1 MTNNLNGNSE
11 HFILDSSVTLLK
23 GLDSLKVIDRTV
35 STNLTRMD
43 NLGRQSTLFCDANGR
58 IVDQV
63 SIIFI
68 DGQLLVISYK
78 EESHE
83 TRKKL
88 VTGVSWDEDC
98 QVLNADDAIT
108 QILIVC
114 KNPDLVLAKFLIES
128 VNLRNDRVLEHGDL
142 LISMKKYN
150 HCHIID
156 IMAPKEQLD
165 GLLTS
170 LEESRSKLGN
180 LGRWDFL
187 RINNGIPSLLD
198 SRGKLPGDLGMGDLI
213 SLDKGCYPGQEIHAR
228 MDSRGKSSKQMLMIK
243 SETKLE
249 VGKILIDD
257 VGRIF
262 VTSSATNGEI
272 SLSLAICDSIIG
284 DRALLNLPDGT
295 KAVAEMLTSV

>member
-1 MTNNLNGNSE
+1 
-11 HFILDSSVTLLK
+11 
-23 GLDSLKVIDRTV
+23 
-35 STNLTRMD
+35 
-43 NLGRQSTLFCDANGR
+43 
-58 IVDQV
+58 
-63 SIIFI
+63 
-68 DGQLLVISYK
+68 
-78 EESHE
+78 
-83 TRKKL
+83 
-88 VTGVSWDEDC
+88 
-98 QVLNADDAIT
+98 
-108 QILIVC
+108 
-114 KNPDLVLAKFLIES
+114 
-128 VNLRNDRVLEHGDL
+128 
-142 LISMKKYN
+142 MKKYN
-150 HCHIID
+150 DWHMID

-198 SRGKLPGDLGMGDLI
+198 SRGILPGDLGMGDLI

-228 MDSRGKSSKQMLMIK
+228 MDSRGKSSRQMLMIK

-272 SLSLAICDSIIG
+272 SLSLAICDSIID
-284 DRALLNLPDGT
+284 DRASFILPDGT
-295 KAVAEMLTSV
+295 KAVAEILTSV